1 MRWGF
6 ESSLGHHAEVAEL
19 ADARGSEP
27 RVLTGMWVRVPPSV
41 PRGPVAQRSE
51 RRLVKPE
58 VVGSNPIGVANFVKE
73 ESMKL
78 IEIHRRVREIG
89 GISVNDAE
97 KAHAREDTLWS
108 DVLQAIADGDHADID
123 PAVLA
128 RAALKTVEL
137 SFPRW

>member
-1 MRWGF
+1 MDNVYSNLKEGTMSEGDLERVIY
-6 ESSLGHHAEVAEL
+6 EQNVL
-19 ADARGSEP
+19 AD
-27 RVLTGMWVRVPPSV
+27 
-41 PRGPVAQRSE
+41 QRE
-51 RRLVKPE
+51 R
-58 VVGSNPIGVANFVKE
+58 E
-73 ESMKL
+73 EKSMKL
-78 IEIHRRVREIG
+78 SDIRRRVREIG